1 MIDRMQAHRA
11 RDSASSRR
19 RARHIAR
26 VADMRAAA
34 RLIGAQIIGAEDGA
48 VGLGNEHLLVGAEPV
63 SERVGLVHVAIERI
77 GLARADHRFE
87 DRPDRSGIVLGSG
100 PDDHWNG
107 ATIASVT
114 RSGRPLALSSS
125 AHTVRARTWTLPP
138 SPVNSIKR

>member
-1 MIDRMQAHRA
+1 
-11 RDSASSRR
+11 
-19 RARHIAR
+19 
-26 VADMRAAA
+26 MRAAA

-100 PDDHWNG
+100 PDDHWHG
-107 ATIASVT
+107 ATSPSVT
-114 RSGRPLALSSS
+114 RSARPLALSRR
-125 AHTVRARTWTLPP
+125 AHTVRAPNTTLPP
-138 SPVNSIKR
+138 PPVTPIRSDARPVG